1 MVGVQGIGSIPEP
14 ANPRRVQGRASGFD
28 AAGAEARDE
37 VRISPTAQEAVSVAR
52 LLKEAERQ
60 AVVRAEHIAEV
71 EASLERGTYKL
82 QEVVLQVAARISRY
96 VRELGRQGV

>member
-14 ANPRRVQGRASGFD
+14 ANPRRAQGRASGFD

-37 VRISPTAQEAVSVAR
+37 VRISPVAQEAASVAR
-52 LLKEAERQ
+52 LIEEAERQ
-60 AVVRAEHIAEV
+60 AEVRAEHVAEV
-71 EASLERGTYKL
+71 KASLERGTYKL
-82 QEVVLQVAARISRY
+82 QEVVLQVAARVSRY